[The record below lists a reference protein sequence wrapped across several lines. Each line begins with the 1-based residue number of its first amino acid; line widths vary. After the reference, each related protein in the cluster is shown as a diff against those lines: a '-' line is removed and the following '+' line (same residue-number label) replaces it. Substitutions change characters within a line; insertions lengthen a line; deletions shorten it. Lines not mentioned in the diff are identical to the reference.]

1 MQLQRVLMPHPVE
14 ILWEMLT
21 LKLSQ
26 AGRNKYDKS
35 DCCVAIYDMVDGGCR
50 TRGVI
55 HASVSHAHLDGIA
68 VQFLSICMLSSL
80 WRRPQSHSVATT
92 RLFFRTTAFLCL
104 TRCRAERDVSFLFT
118 FARSGNSISIHRRF
132 VPVIW
137 FQLPM
142 FSERCTTTTLVVVVA

>member
-35 DCCVAIYDMVDGGCR
+35 DCCVAIYDLVDGGCR

-68 VQFLSICMLSSL
+68 VQFLSICRLSSL
-80 WRRPQSHSVATT
+80 WRRPHHTVWRLHAYSFEQLRFSVLHDAELSATWVSCSHSLGVATQYRFT
-92 RLFFRTTAFLCL
+92 GDSCQLFGFSCRCFLK
-104 TRCRAERDVSFLFT
+104 V
-118 FARSGNSISIHRRF
+118 ARRRH
-132 VPVIW
+132 
-137 FQLPM
+137 L
-142 FSERCTTTTLVVVVA
+142 